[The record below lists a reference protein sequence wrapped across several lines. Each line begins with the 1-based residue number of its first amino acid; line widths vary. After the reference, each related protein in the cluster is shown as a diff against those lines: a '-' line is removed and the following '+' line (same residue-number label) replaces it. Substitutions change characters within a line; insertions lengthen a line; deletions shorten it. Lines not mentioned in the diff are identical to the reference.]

1 MAQIRLVN
9 VSRVFAPGSAPDV
22 RPGRGALSQ
31 ADRAFAARASTQAR
45 QESDLRRSGSGEIP
59 ALDNVH
65 LTVPDGTTMA
75 VMGPSGCG
83 KSTMLRVVAGL
94 DPAYTGEVYYDDRD
108 MRDVPPKDRYIGMVF
123 QNYALYPHFEGE
135 GNLRFFFRVR
145 KASDAEADER
155 IRVTSE
161 IMGFGFEQLLE
172 RKPGTLSGGQQQRLA
187 IARAL
192 VRKPKLFLFDE
203 PLSNLDAK
211 LRAQT
216 RVEIKRLLRR
226 IGITAI
232 YVTHDQEE
240 AVALGDQ
247 IAVMRDGHVEQAG
260 TFYDL
265 RERPLN
271 AFVAGFVGT
280 RPMNLLEGVVGE
292 DGRLRVTGM
301 SLRLPPSV
309 RARVPSGERL
319 ILGVRPEA
327 AQVMREAQPGPD
339 DAATSGE
346 IEAIEPDFVR
356 RTQYLR
362 VRAGDGA
369 FTAMLPLEE
378 GWRTGE
384 TLPVRFPAEALYFF
398 DGRTGVRLV

>member
-1 MAQIRLVN
+1 MRPIRKPT
-9 VSRVFAPGSAPDV
+9 APLPSA
-22 RPGRGALSQ
+22 
-31 ADRAFAARASTQAR
+31 
-45 QESDLRRSGSGEIP
+45 LRRTHDRTPTLRSGGGGIA
-59 ALDNVH
+59 ALDNVN

-83 KSTMLRVVAGL
+83 KSTLLRVVCGL
-94 DPAYTGEVYYDDRD
+94 DLSYTGEVYYDDRD

-135 GNLRFFFRVR
+135 GNLRFSFRVR
-145 KASDAEADER
+145 KAPDAEADER
-155 IRVTSE
+155 IRLTSE
-161 IMGFGFEQLLE
+161 VMGIGFDQLLA

-192 VRKPKLFLFDE
+192 VRKPQLFLFDE

-247 IAVMRDGHVEQAG
+247 IAVMREGRVEQAG
-260 TFYDL
+260 PYQVL
-265 RERPLN
+265 REDPLN
-271 AFVAGFVGT
+271 AFVAGFLGA
-280 RPMNLLEGVVGE
+280 RPMNLLDGVATDGGGAALAGSETPLPMSIRQRVAPGTNLIVGF
-292 DGRLRVTGM
+292 
-301 SLRLPPSV
+301 
-309 RARVPSGERL
+309 
-319 ILGVRPEA
+319 RPEA
-327 AQVMREAQPGPD
+327 GEMASD
-339 DAATSGE
+339 DSPSAGGLLLVGE
-346 IEAIEPDFVR
+346 IEAIEPDFTR

-362 VRAGDGA
+362 VLSGGA
-369 FTAMLPLEE
+369 VWSVALPIDA
-378 GWRTGE
+378 GWRPGE
-384 TLPVRFPAEALYFF
+384 TIRIIFPAESLYFF
-398 DGRTGVRLV
+398 DGRTGTRLV